1 MKTTETKKFDYKRLY
16 VSREESH
23 SHFGGYIYFSDFN
36 TDNIMYNSINHGS
49 EIADRIISDLRF
61 DRYCKKRKTNK

>member
-1 MKTTETKKFDYKRLY
+1 MKTTETKKFDYKRLC

-36 TDNIMYNSINHGS
+36 TGSRQNNVNRGS
-49 EIADRIISDLRF
+49 EVASRIASDLRF
-61 DRYCKKRKTNK
+61 DESCKKNIQ